1 MNANGAQNWKNVY
14 VQVMYLW
21 NALEDFAELYW
32 VDQKI
37 SVQFRVITIKH
48 VKIVFNILNAD
59 GVLWIRIRIPDPVQ
73 VVPETESVLKEH

>member
-1 MNANGAQNWKNVY
+1 
-14 VQVMYLW
+14 MYLW
-21 NALEDFAELYW
+21 NVLEVFVELYW

-59 GVLWIRIRIPDPVQ
+59 GVLWIRIPDPVD
-73 VVPETESVLKEH
+73 PEMEFVLREQ